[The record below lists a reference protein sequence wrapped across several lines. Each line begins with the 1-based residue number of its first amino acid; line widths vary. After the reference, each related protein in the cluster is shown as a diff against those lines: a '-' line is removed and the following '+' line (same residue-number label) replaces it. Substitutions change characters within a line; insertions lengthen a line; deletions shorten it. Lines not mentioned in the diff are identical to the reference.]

1 MTKIEHVS
9 NTSSTFYAI
18 NQSCWPFWTELTI
31 KIDPARSADVGKM
44 PWTHL
49 CCRYASVQFSSVQS
63 LCCVQL
69 FATPRT
75 AAHQASLSLP
85 NSQSLLKLMPIELV
99 MLSNHLILCCP
110 LLLLPSIFASFRI
123 FSNVL
128 AVHIRWPKYWSFSFS
143 FSISPSNDCSR
154 LVSFRINCFDLLAVQ
169 KTLKNL
175 LHHHN
180 SEASILQHSA
190 FFQLSHLYMT
200 TVKTIVLTI
209 WTFVGKMM
217 PLLFSM
223 PSRFVIALLRSK
235 CLLISWLQ
243 SPSTVILEPRKRK
256 SVTSST
262 FPFPIC
268 HEGMG
273 LDTIILVF
281 WMLSYKSAFSLS
293 SFTFNQEAL

>member
-1 MTKIEHVS
+1 MCIV
-9 NTSSTFYAI
+9 
-18 NQSCWPFWTELTI
+18 
-31 KIDPARSADVGKM
+31 V
-44 PWTHL
+44 
-49 CCRYASVQFSSVQS
+49 VVQS
-63 LCCVQL
+63 LSRVQL
-69 FATPRT
+69 FVTPWT
-75 AAHQASLSLP
+75 AAHQASLSLTI
-85 NSQSLLKLMPIELV
+85 SQSSPNFMSIESV
-99 MLSNHLILCCP
+99 ILSMDLILCHP
-110 LLLLPSIFASFRI
+110 LFLLPSIFPIICI

-128 AVHIRWPKYWSFSFS
+128 AVHIRWPKYWSFS

-281 WMLSYKSAFSLS
+281 
-293 SFTFNQEAL
+293 